1 MPSRRTGSIAAT
13 RATARTEED
22 AMRALRLPILMSIA
36 AALLT
41 IGLKTGAW
49 WLTNSVSLLSDAL
62 ESLINLAAASF
73 AYLSLRYSARPAD
86 ASHTYGHE
94 KIEYFS
100 SGLEGGLIL
109 VAAGGI
115 GWLAIQRLQ
124 LAWIGEAKLEPLGTG
139 LIISSV
145 AAGINGLVAWV
156 LLRAGKK
163 HGSLLLEADGKH
175 LLTDV
180 WTSVGVLVGLG
191 LVELTGWKI
200 LDPIMALLVAAN
212 ILWTAVSLMWRSFD
226 GLMDRALP
234 AAEVEAIRE
243 AIRQQVGPNMD
254 HHALRTRQAGT
265 RRFADFHLLVPGGMS
280 VREAHAV
287 GDRVEAAIRT
297 ALPGIEVTVHVEPIE
312 EQSSYQDSALLAIEK
327 AVRKE

>member
-1 MPSRRTGSIAAT
+1 MPYRKTSHRRHQ
-13 RATARTEED
+13 ATARTEDEP
-22 AMRALRLPILMSIA
+22 MRALRLPILLSIA

-41 IGLKTGAW
+41 IGLKTTAW
-49 WLTNSVSLLSDAL
+49 WLTGSVSLLSDAL
-62 ESLINLAAASF
+62 ESFINLAAASA
-73 AYLSLRYSARPAD
+73 AYLSLRYSSRPAD

-109 VAAGGI
+109 CAAGGI
-115 GWLAIQRLQ
+115 GWLAFHRMF
-124 LAWIGEAKLEPLGTG
+124 GEAKLGPLDLG

-180 WTSVGVLVGLG
+180 WTSVGVLLGLV
-191 LVELTGWKI
+191 LVELTGWTI
-200 LDPIMALLVAAN
+200 LDPLLALLVAAN
-212 ILWTAVSLMWRSFD
+212 ILWTAFDLMRRSFD
-226 GLMDRALP
+226 GLMDKALP
-234 AAEVEAIRE
+234 AAEVGTIRE
-243 AIRQQVGPNMD
+243 AIRLQVGPNMD
-254 HHALRTRQAGT
+254 YHALRTRQAGT
-265 RRFADFHLLVPGGMS
+265 RRFADFHLLVPGDMP

-287 GDRVEAAIRT
+287 GDRVEEAIRA

-312 EQSSYQDSALLAIEK
+312 EQASYQDSALLAIERPAGK
-327 AVRKE
+327 

>member
-1 MPSRRTGSIAAT
+1 MRHRTTDAPADAITAI
-13 RATARTEED
+13 RATARIED
-22 AMRALRLPILMSIA
+22 ESMRALRLPILLSIA
-36 AALLT
+36 AAVLT
-41 IGLKTGAW
+41 IGLKTSAW
-49 WLTNSVSLLSDAL
+49 WLTGSVSLLSDAL
-62 ESLINLAAASF
+62 ESLINLAAASV

-115 GWLAIQRLQ
+115 GWLAFNRLF
-124 LAWIGEAKLEPLGTG
+124 GEAKLEPLGLG
-139 LIISSV
+139 LIISSI
-145 AAGINGLVAWV
+145 AAGINGVVAWV

-163 HGSLLLEADGKH
+163 YGSLLLEADGKH

-180 WTSVGVLVGLG
+180 WTSVGVLLGLS

-200 LDPIMALLVAAN
+200 LDPILALLVAAN
-212 ILWTAVSLMWRSFD
+212 ILWTAFDLMRRSFD

-234 AAEVEAIRE
+234 ATEVEKIRE
-243 AIRQQVGPNMD
+243 AIRLHVGPNMD

-265 RRFADFHLLVPGGMS
+265 RRFADFHLLVPGDMC

-287 GDRVEAAIRT
+287 GDRVEEAIRA
-297 ALPGIEVTVHVEPIE
+297 ALPEIEVTVHVEPIE
-312 EQSSYQDSALLAIEK
+312 EQASYQDSALLAIEK
-327 AVRKE
+327 PTVK